1 MKLRDLF
8 SNCKWKLKAIK
19 RAREIKGLNKRI
31 KELFISRD
39 KIKIKNEKLSAKNSE
54 LEARIKALEYEL
66 KKN

>member
-19 RAREIKGLNKRI
+19 RAREIKGFNNRI

-39 KIKIKNEKLSAKNSE
+39 KIKIKNEKLKRLYPSIYN
-54 LEARIKALEYEL
+54 
-66 KKN
+66 